1 MSIKNKRVQK
11 EHDENNNNYLT
22 PYKIN
27 SFNKLLKTMVVS
39 LHISNANSGVCFKQ
53 VGLSNM
59 QSYKTEEMPRH
70 VFVPV
75 SLDTKP
81 ALTRSI
87 TFRCVDDICKNI
99 EENYAKNENTN
110 HINTKD
116 KDIIEENNVIN
127 VDINVEINTISDLI
141 DLIETYKL
149 DKNVNYNIN
158 MKTLHDIKEP
168 LIELNNMIGMKELKN
183 NLVFQILYFI
193 QELNKNSNE
202 YMHTVIYG
210 NPGTGKTEVAKI
222 LGKIFSKFG
231 LLNKGTFKKVTRSD
245 LIAGYVGQ
253 TSIKTKD
260 VIKEALG
267 GVLFID
273 EAYSLGNSEKKD
285 TFSKECIDTICEAL
299 SDYKENLMVIVAG
312 YENELNECFFKY
324 NKGLES
330 RFAWRF
336 KMDDYSGE
344 DLYKIFVKKVKDNNW
359 EVVSDITSSWFD
371 KNVEYF
377 KFYGRDIENLLAKT
391 KIVHSK
397 RVFCKN
403 ASEKKK
409 IKMEDLE
416 NGFSMYLNNNDAKNN
431 IETNYVKKQIQYSMY
446 N

>member
-1 MSIKNKRVQK
+1 MSIINKRDQT
-11 EHDENNNNYLT
+11 EDDEKNNTYLT

-27 SFNKLLKTMVVS
+27 SFNKLLKTM
-39 LHISNANSGVCFKQ
+39 I
-53 VGLSNM
+53 
-59 QSYKTEEMPRH
+59 KTQRKSRDI
-70 VFVPV
+70 FVPI

-81 ALTRSI
+81 ILIRTE
-87 TFRCVDDICKNI
+87 TFRCIDDICKSI
-99 EENYAKNENTN
+99 EENRSIKSET
-110 HINTKD
+110 IQED
-116 KDIIEENNVIN
+116 RVIN
-127 VDINVEINTISDLI
+127 IDIDVEINCISDL
-141 DLIETYKL
+141 LKLTETYKL
-149 DKNVNYNIN
+149 DKNIHYNID
-158 MKTLHDIKEP
+158 MARLHNIKEQ
-168 LIELNNMIGMKELKN
+168 LTELNNMIGMKELKKN
-183 NLVFQILYFI
+183 IVYQILYFI
-193 QELNKNSNE
+193 QDLHICTFETSNDINKISNE

-210 NPGTGKTEVAKI
+210 SPGTGKTEVAKI
-222 LGKIFSKFG
+222 IGNIFSKLG
-231 LLNKGTFKKVTRSD
+231 LLSKGTFKKVTRSD

-253 TSIKTKD
+253 TALKTKE
-260 VIKEALG
+260 VIKDSLG

-273 EAYSLGNSEKKD
+273 EAYALGNNEKKD
-285 TFSKECIDTICEAL
+285 TFSKECIDTICESL
-299 SDYKENLMVIVAG
+299 SDYKENLMVIIAG

-324 NKGLES
+324 NQGLES

-344 DLYKIFVKKVKDNNW
+344 DLFKIFVKKVNDNNW
-359 EVVSDITSSWFD
+359 EVVPDITWSWFE

-416 NGFSMYLNNNDAKNN
+416 NGFAMYLNNNDAKNN
-431 IETNYVKKQIQYSMY
+431 METIYVKKQLQYSMY